1 MAAVSF
7 VSPAPS
13 ERVDP
18 EDSVHNAD
26 KRGKATAES
35 FNGLMTISRQQ
46 TTRLEREQTRK
57 SLQEQAD
64 KVRAQI
70 RKTHRCTLDP
80 HSRAIQRWDMVT
92 TIALLF
98 TATVTPFEVGI
109 FEPNTLAQM
118 VTDPLAWINRIVDIV
133 FFIDIV
139 AQCFIAFQ
147 ETGDSGGS
155 WVVSAQLMLCSI
167 C

>member
-46 TTRLEREQTRK
+46 TTRLEREQKRATLQTK
-57 SLQEQAD
+57 SNLKSASRGAQEQAAVATRD
-64 KVRAQI
+64 WRFWV
-70 RKTHRCTLDP
+70 
-80 HSRAIQRWDMVT
+80 AI
-92 TIALLF
+92 IAALSLLP
-98 TATVTPFEVGI
+98 VLLRG
-109 FEPNTLAQM
+109 
-118 VTDPLAWINRIVDIV
+118 
-133 FFIDIV
+133 
-139 AQCFIAFQ
+139 
-147 ETGDSGGS
+147 
-155 WVVSAQLMLCSI
+155 
-167 C
+167 